1 MGVLESMGKNKVSM
15 TYETGLLLLNYWQSK
30 MLYQPFLA
38 VAEDMLELDL
48 LMPCQL
54 IWNVQAKAYNVS
66 FQRSSR
72 ICFATHSLG
81 LEYICRAKEWPHDA
95 LLTKC
100 SAVLMRLAGASR
112 RPCVSS
118 WRILLLTLCVW

>member
-66 FQRSSR
+66 FQRSSQ
-72 ICFATHSLG
+72 ICFATHGLG
-81 LEYICRAKEWPHDA
+81 LEYRCRAKEWPHDV

-100 SAVLMRLAGASR
+100 SAVLMRLAGASPM
-112 RPCVSS
+112 PCVSS
-118 WRILLLTLCVW
+118 WRIPLLTLCVW